1 MHFNRLLLALFEISF
16 KKNYHCILLLKA
28 QLSNKK
34 HRNAYVHVHESE
46 NANTSILKKKIKGY
60 LVLGTGECRLFQVSL
75 LFLFTFIFDRTA
87 VYLSLFELDF

>member
-1 MHFNRLLLALFEISF
+1 M
-16 KKNYHCILLLKA
+16 LLKA

-34 HRNAYVHVHESE
+34 SYLFYAYVHVHESE

-60 LVLGTGECRLFQVSL
+60 LVLGTGEYRLFQVSL

>member
-1 MHFNRLLLALFEISF
+1 MLSFLVLNLNLETYLF
-16 KKNYHCILLLKA
+16 Y
-28 QLSNKK
+28 
-34 HRNAYVHVHESE
+34 AYVHVHESE

-60 LVLGTGECRLFQVSL
+60 LVLGTGEYRLFQVSL